1 MIDFLNSLHFDAM
14 NYLISIV
21 LPRLWS
27 VLKIAVFFFVVR
39 YVAYGLIDKVLKTVS
54 AREGE
59 DAAAQIGRV
68 KTLGSLIR
76 SVLFYILIFISGVML
91 LRTFDIDPA
100 PVLTAAGVVGLA
112 VGFGSQ
118 KLVRDIIAGFFI
130 VLENQYSV
138 GDYITI
144 GAVTGTVVEL
154 GMRVTR
160 LRDDI
165 GKLVFIANGDIV
177 QVINHS
183 RGSVQALLEISI
195 AADSDLDKVR
205 ELVASLGADVAAQLD
220 GVVSA
225 PRADVITALSAT
237 SITIRI
243 SAVVKPGRQEQVQT
257 CLREM
262 IYRKFREGEIKL
274 V

>member
-1 MIDFLNSLHFDAM
+1 MSDFFNSLHIDSTKYII
-14 NYLISIV
+14 NTV
-21 LPRLWS
+21 LPKLWAIA
-27 VLKIAVFFFVVR
+27 KIVIFFFVVR
-39 YVAYGLIDKVLKTVS
+39 YSVHGLIDKVLKSIS
-54 AREGE
+54 AREGD
-59 DAAAQIGRV
+59 DANVRIGRV

-76 SVLFYILIFISGVML
+76 SVTFYTLIFISGVMIL
-91 LRTFDIDPA
+91 STFEIDPM

-160 LRDDI
+160 IRDDI

-183 RGSVQALLEISI
+183 RGSVQAILEINI
-195 AADSDLDKVR
+195 APDSDLDKTR
-205 ELVASLGADVAAQLD
+205 ETINAFSEGIASTED
-220 GVVSA
+220 GIITA
-225 PRADVITALSAT
+225 PRVIAITAVTAASVT
-237 SITIRI
+237 IRSSHEVKMGQQNSITT
-243 SAVVKPGRQEQVQT
+243 A
-257 CLREM
+257 LR
-262 IYRKFREGEIKL
+262 
-274 V
+274 VAN